1 MKQSRIFATG
11 LAVLAGA
18 ALTAMPVSAQ
28 YFKGKIITVLV
39 GYRGYIWARPV
50 ICLVTCP
57 VCLKFWARH
66 CWCLPSISWG
76 II

>member
-28 YFKGKIITVLV
+28 YFKGKTITVLV

-57 VCLKFWARH
+57 VCLKLWARH
-66 CWCLPSISWG
+66 CGCLPSMPWG